1 MRETR
6 VVICQV
12 TYDEAV
18 LAITDCDNKELQQI
32 CDIVYK
38 NNEEGI
44 GKYYSD
50 VCANLYP
57 NNIFVQLADTGEVE
71 MIDPI
76 KDIDCQCV
84 ANCADVTISVVVS
97 KVEDEEES
105 DGSEYAY
112 LDEKWE
118 ELEDVL
124 MVEDANG
131 RLVLNDDWWAF
142 SKGSTQEEIWSYFG
156 SKHPDGLSHFV
167 G

>member
-50 VCANLYP
+50 VCADLYP

-84 ANCADVTISVVVS
+84 ANCEDVTISVVVS

-105 DGSEYAY
+105 DGSEYDY

-118 ELEDVL
+118 ELAE
-124 MVEDANG
+124 
-131 RLVLNDDWWAF
+131 
-142 SKGSTQEEIWSYFG
+142 
-156 SKHPDGLSHFV
+156 
-167 G
+167 